1 MDFGRL
7 ITAMI
12 TPFYPDGRVNYD
24 EAQKIAAYL
33 LDHGSDGLCIA
44 GTTGESAT
52 LTPEERRAL
61 FDAVLEVTREKGASM
76 LAGCGANNT
85 AESIRLCQ
93 SAQAAGADG
102 VLLVTPYYNKPT
114 QEGLFAHY
122 HAVSQAVELPVVL
135 YNVPGRTG
143 VNLLP
148 TTVAQL
154 AAIPNI
160 VALKEATG
168 NMDQMSL
175 LSKALPADFLIY
187 SGEDSAVLP
196 MLALGACGVISV
208 CSHIVGPVMQEMLLA
223 WEQGDTQKALELHL
237 RSFDVF
243 QKMFLTTNPLPV
255 KYAMHRLGFQTG
267 PCRLPLT
274 WVTDEQAALID
285 QLLRQ
290 QGLL

>member
-12 TPFYPDGRVNYD
+12 TPFYPDGRVNYE

-33 LDHGSDGLCIA
+33 LEHGSDGLCVA

-52 LTPEERRAL
+52 LSPVERRTL

-85 AESIRLCQ
+85 AESIRLSQ

-122 HAVSQAVELPVVL
+122 QAVAQSIDLPVVL

-148 TTVAQL
+148 TTVSQL

-160 VALKEATG
+160 VAIKEATG
-168 NMDQMSL
+168 DMDQMSL
-175 LSKALPADFLIY
+175 LAKSLPADFRIY

-196 MLALGACGVISV
+196 MLALGASGVVSV
-208 CSHIVGPVMQEMLLA
+208 CSHIVGPAMREMLLA
-223 WEQGDTQKALELHL
+223 WEQGDTQKALALHL
-237 RSFDVF
+237 RCFDAF
-243 QKMFLTTNPLPV
+243 RKMFLTTNPLPV

-274 WVTDEQAALID
+274 WVTDEQAASID

-290 QGLL
+290 LGLL